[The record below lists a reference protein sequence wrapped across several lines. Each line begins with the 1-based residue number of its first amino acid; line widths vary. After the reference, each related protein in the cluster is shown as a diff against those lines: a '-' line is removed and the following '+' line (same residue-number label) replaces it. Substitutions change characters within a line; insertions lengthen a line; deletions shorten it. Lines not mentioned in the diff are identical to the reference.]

1 MKWFIAK
8 LIFHIINDEVNSSK
22 QFDEQI
28 RLVLAADESIALNKA
43 MHIGENEEEILWNNR
58 QQLVQWKFI
67 NVAELYEL
75 GELVDGMELHSKVVE
90 YDEPLNYISSVHKR
104 AADIEQRCIYK
115 NLQLI

>member
-8 LIFHIINDEVNSSK
+8 IIFHIINDEINSSK
-22 QFDEQI
+22 QFDEQV
-28 RLVLAADESIALNKA
+28 RLISAADKLIALNKA
-43 MHIGENEEEILWNNR
+43 RHIGENEEELFWNSR

-75 GELVDGMELHSKVVE
+75 GELVNGMELHSKVLE
-90 YDEPLNYISSVHKR
+90 YDEPLSYIDSVHKR
-104 AADIEQRCIYK
+104 AEDILQYGVRK

>member
-8 LIFHIINDEVNSSK
+8 LIFHIINDEVSSSK
-22 QFDEQI
+22 QFDEQA
-28 RLVLAADESIALNKA
+28 RLILATDKYVALNKA
-43 MHIGENEEEILWNNR
+43 QHIGENEEEIFWNSR

-75 GELVDGMELHSKVVE
+75 GELVDGMELNSKVLE
-90 YDEPLNYISSVHKR
+90 YDEPLSYICSVHKR
-104 AADIEQRCIYK
+104 ADDIMQYGVHK